1 MAQQLEIEEILECG
15 SKDKMRN
22 FLWAFSYMAQLLD
35 KPLHDKKRVEH
46 GPLQITRSKLL
57 SLTHALQGLEKC
69 KPISNN
75 HELVQNQKFTINENS
90 NKVHHDTC
98 IAYDPLE
105 DKCIIIGR
113 DLSDEDKSTYI
124 FDVSGITLAYFVSQL
139 LEKIT
144 SDLVLYTVQN
154 KPHGFRESAILEQ
167 CVYELT
173 VCMGMLNEYLLN
185 VNI

>member
-15 SKDKMRN
+15 SKNKMVN

-35 KPLHDKKRVEH
+35 KPLHDRKRVEH

-57 SLTHALQGLEKC
+57 ELTHALQGLEMC
-69 KPISNN
+69 KPINSN

-105 DKCIIIGR
+105 DKCVIIGR
-113 DLSDEDKSTYI
+113 DLLYEDKSTYL
-124 FDVSGITLAYFVSQL
+124 FDVSGITLAHFVHEL
-139 LEKIT
+139 LDKIV
-144 SDLVLYTVQN
+144 SFLIDYIEEYKPFKIRQYSVLQQ
-154 KPHGFRESAILEQ
+154 S
-167 CVYELT
+167 VYELT